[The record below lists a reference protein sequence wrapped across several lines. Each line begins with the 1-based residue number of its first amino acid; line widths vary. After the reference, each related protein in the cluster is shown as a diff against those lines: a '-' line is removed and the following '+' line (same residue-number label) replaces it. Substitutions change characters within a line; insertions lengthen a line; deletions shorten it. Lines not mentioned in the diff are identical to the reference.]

1 MSVTIKMI
9 LASFLLAW
17 TCTTCSAGAHT
28 YDCAS
33 TTDMF
38 GQSEV
43 IATVVSNSSLKAHG
57 PETDVEAIAA
67 AAMGMYDRAAA
78 EQAVPTAAQ
87 LKAMDRAFQDAENK
101 VNLVAPLKYQR
112 TLQLRKLLADVLDRL
127 IWGGSLLVAGIGLSS
142 LATRFKRRS
151 RVLTS
156 VSMVLLGCS
165 YALLLPII
173 AVGVVVAWLFF
184 RRTFNATLIS
194 SSTADSA
201 HGRPAKVVV
210 CALP

>member
-1 MSVTIKMI
+1 MSVKVI
-9 LASFLLAW
+9 LASLILAW

-28 YDCAS
+28 DACDP
-33 TTDMF
+33 TTDML
-38 GQSEV
+38 GQNEV
-43 IATVVSNSSLKAHG
+43 IATVVSNSNLKVDG

-67 AAMGMYDRAAA
+67 AAMGMYDRAAE

-101 VNLVAPLKYQR
+101 VNLVAPLKYER
-112 TLQLRKLLADVLDRL
+112 ALQLRKLLADVLDRL
-127 IWGGSLLVAGIGLSS
+127 IWGGSLLAIGLGLSS
-142 LATRFKRRS
+142 LASRFKRSS

-156 VSMVLLGCS
+156 VSMVLLGCA

-184 RRTFNATLIS
+184 RRAFTPTLIS
-194 SSTADSA
+194 TSTAGSA
-201 HGRPAKVVV
+201 HAQVVKVV
-210 CALP
+210 ATAAAR